1 MFYITVKTKRK
12 LLKLRAYS
20 SNSLLAWAAAR
31 STLVINSIASQQR
44 LWSSHREPDMHS
56 PAATCVRLKEALLV
70 LLRVG
75 DPELHDETLQI
86 RSMSDGGQSAYAVTL
101 RLPTTLSI
109 AAGLSRITGRLILA
123 EFSAV

>member
-1 MFYITVKTKRK
+1 
-12 LLKLRAYS
+12 
-20 SNSLLAWAAAR
+20 
-31 STLVINSIASQQR
+31 
-44 LWSSHREPDMHS
+44 MHS

-75 DPELHDETLQI
+75 DPELHDDTLQI

-109 AAGLSRITGRLILA
+109 AARLSRITGRLILA
-123 EFSAV
+123 NEQSFLLFEHNVQAILSAAAMRKETLIAHSAR

>member
-1 MFYITVKTKRK
+1 
-12 LLKLRAYS
+12 
-20 SNSLLAWAAAR
+20 
-31 STLVINSIASQQR
+31 
-44 LWSSHREPDMHS
+44 MHS

-70 LLRVG
+70 LLRAG
-75 DPELHDETLQI
+75 DPELHDDTLQI

-123 EFSAV
+123 NEQSFLLFENNVQAILGAAAIRTQTLVAHSTR

>member
-1 MFYITVKTKRK
+1 M
-12 LLKLRAYS
+12 
-20 SNSLLAWAAAR
+20 
-31 STLVINSIASQQR
+31 
-44 LWSSHREPDMHS
+44 PS

-75 DPELHDETLQI
+75 APGLHDDTLRI
-86 RSMSDGGQSAYAVTL
+86 RSMSHDGQSAYAVTL

-123 EFSAV
+123 NEQSSLLFEHNVQAILSAAVMRKETLVAR